1 MNKINLKKYLI
12 TTTIIFLIV
21 GAFHLTRAILKWPSS
36 INNFDLPI
44 WLSYISAVIA
54 IFLAYSGFRLIN
66 KE

>member
-1 MNKINLKKYLI
+1 MKTKIFLVI
-12 TTTIIFLIV
+12 VSIIFLII
-21 GAFHLTRAILKWPSS
+21 GILHLTRAILQWPAS